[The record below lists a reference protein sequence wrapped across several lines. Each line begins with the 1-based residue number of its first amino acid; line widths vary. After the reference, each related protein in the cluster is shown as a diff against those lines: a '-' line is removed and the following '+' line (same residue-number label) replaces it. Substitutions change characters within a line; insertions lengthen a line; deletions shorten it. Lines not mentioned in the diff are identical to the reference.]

1 MVQHRSWTPIDLVG
15 AAFSLPLVS
24 LCIAAA
30 IVAATS
36 LVATGRVARRVELTG
51 SLAERYVPEQR
62 TIGFAAI
69 ATILLFAAQDL
80 VLGYVVDLSGAV
92 AWWRYAMPLVWTC
105 LGIVVVWAVI
115 VMHGTTPPEE
125 PVLTGARRTWLGFG
139 PRIGL
144 LGATAALVALVA
156 TTVAAGAASSPDG
169 EGRYVWLVVPVAN
182 EAQVDPIRV
191 VFFGWAYGLPV
202 LVAAAAL
209 AAATWV
215 ALRANAARA
224 YLRPGA
230 VAAETDARR
239 GIAVAVVRLATAG
252 VLLALA
258 GAWRLIADAGSVSS
272 LTILGVNEG
281 SPYEVAWR
289 HAEFAAAAGWVAP
302 AVEVV
307 AFALL
312 LLVSVRS
319 LLVRPAAPADPAPL
333 APEVAPAGAVR

>member
-1 MVQHRSWTPIDLVG
+1 MAQHRSWMPIDLVG
-15 AAFSLPLVS
+15 AVFSLPLVS
-24 LCIAAA
+24 LCIAVA
-30 IVAATS
+30 IVAATL
-36 LVATGRVARRVELTG
+36 LVATGRVGRRVELTG
-51 SLAERYVPEQR
+51 SLAQRYVPEQR
-62 TIGFAAI
+62 TIGFVAS

-80 VLGYVVDLSGAV
+80 VLGYVVDLSGTI

-115 VMHGTTPPEE
+115 IVHGTTAPEE

-144 LGATAALVALVA
+144 LGATVTLVALVA

-209 AAATWV
+209 AAATWA
-215 ALRANAARA
+215 ALHANAARA
-224 YLRPGA
+224 YLRPSA
-230 VAAETDARR
+230 VAAETEARR
-239 GIAVAVVRLATAG
+239 GVAVAAVRLATAG

-258 GAWRLIADAGSVSS
+258 GAWRLIAEAGAVSS

-289 HAEFAAAAGWVAP
+289 YAEFAAAAGWAAP
-302 AVEVV
+302 ALEVV

-319 LLVRPAAPADPAPL
+319 LLVRRAAPADPPPL
-333 APEVAPAGAVR
+333 APEVARAGAAR